1 MNNEKEKNRIRE
13 LIDEIRE
20 MLTMIKKD
28 ISDDEVLRDRKSV
41 V

>member
-28 ISDDEVLRDRKSV
+28 LSDDEVMCIFFG
-41 V
+41 